1 MGSRSGR
8 EKAMEIIRAG
18 EIMATHPEHRRLPY
32 PEGYG
37 FGAAFI
43 IDHYCP
49 LIEAAVPIT
58 DCGFMHADAVYDVVS
73 VSRGAFFRLDQ
84 HQDRFARARQ
94 AIRVRSPYTREEEA
108 EILHKMVAL
117 AGLRD
122 AYVWWSVTRG
132 APPLGRSE
140 MVDPDRFECRFYA
153 FACPF
158 IFIADDEQ
166 RTRGLDLVVSR
177 ERVRISPRAVDP
189 RAKNLHWLDMQMAL
203 FEAGDRGAEWAVL
216 PDEQGY
222 LTEAAGANIFV
233 VKDGAVLTPDA
244 APEASF
250 DRASSICVGLAFP
263 RRPRASTGRASYAES
278 SSPHR
283 RERRA
288 RAQHRRPAGRVGRPG
303 EIRCG
308 STTCTGSG
316 GGPDGRRPPSATSSR
331 AERGSRRWFA
341 SADQIQRLTDALK
354 RA

>member
-1 MGSRSGR
+1 
-8 EKAMEIIRAG
+8 MEIIRAG

-94 AIRVRSPYTREEEA
+94 AIRVRSPFTREEEA

-122 AYVWWSVTRG
+122 AYVWWTVTRG

-140 MVDPDRFECRFYA
+140 MVDPDRFQCRFYA

-216 PDEQGY
+216 PDEQGF

-233 VKDGAVLTPDA
+233 IKGGAVLTPDA
-244 APEASF
+244 GCLEGITRQSVF
-250 DRASSICVGLAFP
+250 DLCSDLGIPSKATRIHCDELRDAQEVFLTTTAGSVMPVRSIDGRPVG
-263 RRPRASTGRASYAES
+263 GRE
-278 SSPHR
+278 
-283 RERRA
+283 
-288 RAQHRRPAGRVGRPG
+288 GPG
-303 EIRCG
+303 EISVRLHNLYW
-308 STTCTGSG
+308 
-316 GGPDGRRPPSATSSR
+316 
-331 AERGSRRWFA
+331 ERRWA
-341 SADQIQRLTDALK
+341 GWEATPVRYELAG
-354 RA
+354 

>member
-1 MGSRSGR
+1 
-8 EKAMEIIRAG
+8 MEIIRAG

-94 AIRVRSPYTREEEA
+94 AIRVRSPFTREKEA

-122 AYVWWSVTRG
+122 AYVWWTVTRG

-216 PDEQGY
+216 PDEEGY

-233 VKDGAVLTPDA
+233 IKNGAVLTPDA
-244 APEASF
+244 GCLEGITRQSVF
-250 DRASSICVGLAFP
+250 DLCSELGIPSKATRIHSGELRDAQEVFLTTTAGSVMPVRSVDGRPVG
-263 RRPRASTGRASYAES
+263 GRE
-278 SSPHR
+278 
-283 RERRA
+283 
-288 RAQHRRPAGRVGRPG
+288 GPG
-303 EIRCG
+303 EISVRLHNLYW
-308 STTCTGSG
+308 
-316 GGPDGRRPPSATSSR
+316 
-331 AERGSRRWFA
+331 ERRWA
-341 SADQIQRLTDALK
+341 GWEATPVRYELAG
-354 RA
+354 

>member
-1 MGSRSGR
+1 
-8 EKAMEIIRAG
+8 MEIIRAG

-122 AYVWWSVTRG
+122 AYVWWTVTRG

-140 MVDPDRFECRFYA
+140 MVDPDRFQCRFYA

-216 PDEQGY
+216 PDEEGY

-233 VKDGAVLTPDA
+233 IENGAVLTPDA
-244 APEASF
+244 GCLEGITRQSVF
-250 DRASSICVGLAFP
+250 DLCSELGIPSKATRIHCDELRDAQEVFLTTTAGSVMPVRSVDG
-263 RRPRASTGRASYAES
+263 RPV
-278 SSPHR
+278 
-283 RERRA
+283 
-288 RAQHRRPAGRVGRPG
+288 AGREGPG
-303 EIRCG
+303 EISVRLHNLYW
-308 STTCTGSG
+308 
-316 GGPDGRRPPSATSSR
+316 
-331 AERGSRRWFA
+331 ERRWA
-341 SADQIQRLTDALK
+341 GWEATPVRYELAG
-354 RA
+354 